1 MMTIGIRARPS
12 SVVYAVV
19 DTADGNIVNLDEI
32 VVPLAFDT
40 PDALKYVRSNFLDIV
55 REYDVQQA
63 GIRAT
68 EPNSQRMNIQRLQI
82 EGVIIE
88 AFASSPLKGYYVG
101 HISSIASRLGRTR
114 TDLKPMIDGDVVFDV
129 DDWENMS
136 KEEREAVLCALG
148 ADQNA

>member
-40 PDALKYVRSNFLDIV
+40 PDALKYVRSNFLDII

-114 TDLKPMIDGDVVFDV
+114 TDLKPMIDGDIAFDV

-148 ADQNA
+148 AEQNA

>member
-19 DTADGNIVNLDEI
+19 DTADGSIVNLDEI

-40 PDALKYVRSNFLDIV
+40 PDALKYVRSNFLDII

-114 TDLKPMIDGDVVFDV
+114 TELKPMIDGDVAFDV

-148 ADQNA
+148 AEQNA

>member
-19 DTADGNIVNLDEI
+19 DTADSNIANLDEI

-40 PDALKYVRSNFLDIV
+40 PDALKYIRSNFLDLI

-88 AFASSPLKGYYVG
+88 AFASSSLKGYYVG

-114 TDLKPMIDGDVVFDV
+114 TDLKPMIDGNVAFDV

-136 KEEREAVLCALG
+136 KEEREAVLCAVG
-148 ADQNA
+148 AEKNA

>member
-40 PDALKYVRSNFLDIV
+40 PDALKYVRSNFLDII

-114 TDLKPMIDGDVVFDV
+114 TDLKPMIDGDVAFDI
-129 DDWENMS
+129 DDWEDMS

-148 ADQNA
+148 AEQNA

>member
-40 PDALKYVRSNFLDIV
+40 PDALKYVRSNFLDII

-114 TDLKPMIDGDVVFDV
+114 TDLKPMIDGDVAFDV

-148 ADQNA
+148 AEQNA

>member
-19 DTADGNIVNLDEI
+19 DTADGSIVNLDEI

-40 PDALKYVRSNFLDIV
+40 PDALKYVRSNFLDII

-114 TDLKPMIDGDVVFDV
+114 TDLKPMIDGDVAFDV

-148 ADQNA
+148 AEQNA